1 MLGQGKDKGLKST
14 NGMTTGRVLTQEEV
28 DQIEQVLIKNVI
40 LTRMVED
47 ARHVMVKHNNMAL
60 VNRWFQDFKAVT
72 QGPSK

>member
-1 MLGQGKDKGLKST
+1 MSGQGKDKGLKNT
-14 NGMTTGRVLTQEEV
+14 NGMATGRVLTQEEV
-28 DQIEQVLIKNVI
+28 DQIEQVLIRNVI

-47 ARHVMVKHNNMAL
+47 ARHVMAKHNNTAL